1 MANTELGSAYVTIMP
16 SMKGFEKS
24 VAGSVSSTFGKVKG
38 VIAGAF
44 STAAVAAFGRAAL
57 DAYANYE
64 QLAGGIDTL
73 FKDASSKVQGYAAR
87 AYKTSGLSANRYME
101 QVTGFSASL
110 LQSLGNDTQKAAD
123 YADRAVTDMSDN
135 ANKMGSSMRSIED
148 AYQGF
153 AKQNYTM
160 LDNLKLGYGGT
171 KAEMERLIQDANR
184 VKVANGE
191 MADLSIDSFADVTE
205 AIHIIQTEMGITGT
219 TAQEAEQTISGSV
232 ASMQS
237 AWDNWLVGLGD
248 DNADMQLLTE
258 QLVQTVIT
266 AAKNILPRLGEIF
279 TSLGETLREQGP
291 VVVDKFLTAV
301 GEALPPG
308 LSEVFTTAVDGLKGA
323 IETIQQY
330 FDPFLQ
336 TLKDIAPA
344 VGAAAGGFI
353 ALQGA
358 LAISDLIGSV
368 RAGLFSLSGV
378 TTLLANA
385 NMILNAV
392 LHANPF
398 FLIATAIGILVGA
411 FVTLWTTN
419 EGFRNF
425 FTQCCEDIK
434 VKAVEVFGKLCEF
447 FTVTVPNAIQDM
459 QSWFQQLPGKI
470 AAWLEN
476 AKSKVGEFANNVK
489 TKAVEAGK
497 NFLNGVK
504 SGFES
509 AIRFVASIPGKVLNA
524 LGDLGSLL
532 IESGKSM
539 LKGLAEGIR
548 QGVSNAI
555 DAVKN
560 GLSEIRKFFPFSPA
574 KKGPFSG
581 RGWVSYSGESIAK
594 AMGEGFAR
602 GVPSAL
608 RDFESGIGRIPGVTS
623 ALGASAYDLGGAS
636 ATSTIRL
643 EGERDAQVLSVLSEI
658 LHAMPDSMSPR
669 EFRRAVAAC
678 G

>member
-323 IETIQQY
+323 IETIQQN

-398 FLIATAIGILVGA
+398 FLVATAIGILVGA

-425 FTQCCEDIK
+425 VTQCWETIK
-434 VKAVEVFGKLCEF
+434 AKAEEVFGKVCEF

-459 QSWFQQLPGKI
+459 QNWFQQLPGKI

-581 RGWVSYSGESIAK
+581 HGWVSYSGESIAK
-594 AMGEGFAR
+594 ALGDGFSAAI
-602 GVPSAL
+602 PSAL
-608 RDFESGIGRIPGVTS
+608 HRFESGMGRIADATS
-623 ALGASAYDLGGAS
+623 ALSGGAYSFDSGVASSGRGTTNVYIDGAAVS
-636 ATSTIRL
+636 ASP
-643 EGERDAQVLSVLSEI
+643 
-658 LHAMPDSMSPR
+658 AMGQALGMLFDTLNR
-669 EFRRAVAAC
+669 EYDMGVA
-678 G
+678 